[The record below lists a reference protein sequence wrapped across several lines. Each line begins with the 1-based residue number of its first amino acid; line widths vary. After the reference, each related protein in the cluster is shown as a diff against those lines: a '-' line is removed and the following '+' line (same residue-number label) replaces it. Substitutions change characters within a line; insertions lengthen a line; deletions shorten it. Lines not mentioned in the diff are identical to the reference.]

1 MLTRQALE
9 DAGMKDDA
17 LDAAVK
23 ADEFVVEAKM
33 LVENAISSRRAIDK
47 KLIQAEWKANGE
59 TRETVD
65 PETGECVNVPL
76 IPGVHKQVDTK
87 LVVA

>member
-33 LVENAISSRRAIDK
+33 LVENAVSSRRAIDK
-47 KLIQAEWKANGE
+47 KLIQAEWKANGGRARPS
-59 TRETVD
+59 TR
-65 PETGECVNVPL
+65 TGECVNVPL
-76 IPGVHKQVDTK
+76 IPGVHKRSTRSS
-87 LVVA
+87 